1 MVNTRLCIITFFDIL
16 FLHVTFLCNQIL
28 KLYFEQ
34 KNLMWLFFPLLHQ
47 IFVVD
52 LREFKSTHFHG
63 TVHKAAS
70 CICLHSELLQSK
82 KKIT

>member
-34 KNLMWLFFPLLHQ
+34 KKFDVAFFP
-47 IFVVD
+47 VV
-52 LREFKSTHFHG
+52 
-63 TVHKAAS
+63 AS
-70 CICLHSELLQSK
+70 NLCG
-82 KKIT
+82 